1 MEAAIAFR
9 TSLARAFGALVARRR
24 ARDAADDRPNPASAI
39 QGQLLRLS
47 ERREVAIY
55 LREGTLWVADFIDGR
70 GELVDA
76 ATWFRFN
83 CGVPGAS
90 WSRRRMLLESALPLS
105 WDLVGRI
112 EELHRLEDTPTRIV
126 SPESRAPRRDQTQEL
141 THGPLF

>member
-9 TSLARAFGALVARRR
+9 TSFARAFGALVARRR
-24 ARDAADDRPNPASAI
+24 ARNAADDRPDPASAI

-55 LREGTLWVADFIDGR
+55 LREGALWVADFIDGE

-76 ATWFRFN
+76 ATWIRFN
-83 CGVPGAS
+83 CGGPGAS

-105 WDLVGRI
+105 RDLVARI
-112 EELHRLEDTPTRIV
+112 EELHRPGIARPSIA
-126 SPESRAPRRDQTQEL
+126 SRQEAS
-141 THGPLF
+141 HGPIF